1 MDKVCTRKDEKTQ
14 DNSLRYWPSGKKV
27 NKARAKRTGAK
38 VVGERKPSFWLNKSC
53 TPLNEYK
60 WQQSLSLFNFGSFR
74 IVTLTSGKVNTM
86 PLNKID
92 SNWVWKVMLLCFGF
106 AFLRNMIGVE
116 LKLTLYFESARLK
129 SKSNRDLGLL
139 RFSRLGQITC
149 FYSSS
154 CLCSFDFPLIL
165 VLQHLTEMPSK
176 RKPSS
181 LGIFEK

>member
-1 MDKVCTRKDEKTQ
+1 
-14 DNSLRYWPSGKKV
+14 
-27 NKARAKRTGAK
+27 
-38 VVGERKPSFWLNKSC
+38 
-53 TPLNEYK
+53 
-60 WQQSLSLFNFGSFR
+60 
-74 IVTLTSGKVNTM
+74 
-86 PLNKID
+86 
-92 SNWVWKVMLLCFGF
+92 MLLCFGF